1 MLIFRS
7 TILFSI
13 LYDIIIFIIT
23 ISSLIIIHEYGH
35 FYIARL
41 FNIYIECFSIGFGK
55 KIFQYRDKYGTNY
68 VLRLIPLGGYI
79 KMPSIIND
87 NDKKYTKKFKLL
99 FFKKINFFKQLLI
112 ILGGPIANIILAIL
126 IYWIIFFIGL
136 PIKKNII
143 NEINYVSI
151 ANIVGLKPNSEI
163 RKINNKNIN
172 NWNVLN
178 SKLNQFTNLN
188 NEINIEI
195 NKNNFNFIQN
205 KKLNI
210 DKNFIRF
217 SKEKNLILMLGIIP
231 KGLKINPVI
240 TYIIP
245 GSPADKSKLHIGD
258 RILSIEGKK
267 FIYWYNFQKLIYNN
281 PNRFIHIKIKRK
293 QKNMNFVILTSV
305 RKSKKIGFL
314 GFLPQVI
321 RVKDTSTS
329 IYKLNLIES
338 LKKSI
343 SETLKSIKLILNSLF
358 FLLKNKKNF
367 YKLNGPISIGH
378 IASILIR
385 NNFIYY
391 FMFFSLINI
400 NLGIIN
406 LLPIPILD
414 GGQLLFLIY
423 EKIIGKKIPYKI
435 KQLIYTISI
444 IILTII
450 MGFTFINDFKQF

>member
-1 MLIFRS
+1 MFN
-7 TILFSI
+7 I

-23 ISSLIIIHEYGH
+23 ISSLVIIHEYGH

-68 VLRLIPLGGYI
+68 VLRLIPLGGYV
-79 KMPSIIND
+79 KMPDIITD
-87 NDKKYTKKFKLL
+87 NNIKYIKKFKLL
-99 FFKKINFFKQLLI
+99 FFKKIFFFKQVLI
-112 ILGGPIANIILAIL
+112 VLGGPIANIIFAI
-126 IYWIIFFIGL
+126 IVYWIIFFIGL

-143 NEINYVSI
+143 NEINYNSI
-151 ANIVGLKPNSEI
+151 ANVIGLKSNLEI
-163 RKINNKNIN
+163 KKINGININ
-172 NWNVLN
+172 SWHFLN
-178 SKLNQFTNLN
+178 LKFNQFINLN
-188 NEINIEI
+188 HKINLEI
-195 NKNNFNFIQN
+195 NKKKYHFIKNKKFNIDHNFI
-205 KKLNI
+205 K
-210 DKNFIRF
+210 F

-231 KGLKINPVI
+231 KGLKINPII

-258 RILSIEGKK
+258 KILSIEGKE
-267 FIYWYNFQKLIYNN
+267 FINWYNFQKLIYNN
-281 PNRFIHIKIKRK
+281 PHKFIHIKIKRK
-293 QKNMNFVILTSV
+293 QKNMNFIILTSF

-314 GFLPQVI
+314 GFLPQLI
-321 RVKDTSTS
+321 KIKDTSKI
-329 IYKLNLIES
+329 IYKLNLIKS
-338 LKKSI
+338 LKKAI
-343 SETLKSIKLILNSLF
+343 SETLKSIKLIIHSFIHLLN
-358 FLLKNKKNF
+358 NKKNI

-378 IASILIR
+378 IASILVR

-391 FMFFSLINI
+391 FLFLSLINI
-400 NLGIIN
+400 NLSIIN
-406 LLPIPILD
+406 LFPIPILD

-444 IILTII
+444 VILTII

>member
-1 MLIFRS
+1 M
-7 TILFSI
+7 FSI